1 MSTARSHFLYPGCK
15 LKSNLSCVILFPE
28 KKMNEDQIKEVLLRK
43 DQAFC
48 RLYEQHQEIEQSLFN
63 LQAKG
68 FLTASE
74 ELAEKELKKRKLK
87 LKDELYRR
95 IIEYK
100 EKMGS
105 HE

>member
-1 MSTARSHFLYPGCK
+1 
-15 LKSNLSCVILFPE
+15 
-28 KKMNEDQIKEVLLRK
+28 MNEDQIKEVLLRE
-43 DQAFC
+43 DQAF
-48 RLYEQHQEIEQSLFN
+48 RQLYEQHQEIEQSLSD
-63 LQAKG
+63 LQDKG
-68 FLTASE
+68 FLTAGE
-74 ELAEKELKKRKLK
+74 ELTEKELKKRKLR